1 MAGEV
6 EVDSY
11 ELFAPEA
18 ERVISL
24 GLVVSTTRWKT
35 ASEFYFC
42 QRKRKRQSSLRA
54 REAFGRHGAGCVT
67 SFSVTRSRPRAVQ
80 SEAPPGGGLA

>member
-1 MAGEV
+1 MAGKV

-11 ELFAPEA
+11 ELFAPQKPKA
-18 ERVISL
+18 VKPRVISM

-42 QRKRKRQSSLRA
+42 QRKRKGQSSLGA
-54 REAFGRHGAGCVT
+54 QEAFGRHGAGCVT
-67 SFSVTRSRPRAVQ
+67 SFSVTRSRPRA
-80 SEAPPGGGLA
+80 GGELA